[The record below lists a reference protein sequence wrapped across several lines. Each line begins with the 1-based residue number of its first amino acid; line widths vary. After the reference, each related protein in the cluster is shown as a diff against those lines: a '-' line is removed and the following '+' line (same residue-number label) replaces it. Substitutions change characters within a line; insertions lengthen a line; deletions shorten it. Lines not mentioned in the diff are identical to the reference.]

1 MKTEGHCLESWNRKT
16 RNTDGAGTSCAGIP
30 HLDEIEENKW
40 ELKQEYQALLQ
51 FVNNCFKSSSS
62 WRTLGYFF
70 LRRSFINEE
79 EMTVESQGMENFID
93 MVSSKLRE
101 TPNYSMQLATLREIE
116 YAAR

>member
-1 MKTEGHCLESWNRKT
+1 M
-16 RNTDGAGTSCAGIP
+16 
-30 HLDEIEENKW
+30 
-40 ELKQEYQALLQ
+40 
-51 FVNNCFKSSSS
+51 
-62 WRTLGYFF
+62 GYFF

-79 EMTVESQGMENFID
+79 EMTVEFQGMENFID